1 MTNDRPPT
9 AGRRRPIDDSAMEQA
24 PVEAVSANGSDLD
37 PDIRCFIRTIVA
49 DVARHSGSDTGSYPE
64 RRRWAEEA
72 RAPWRQGGPAML
84 ESRGMSVP
92 TRHGPVRAR
101 IHRPAKGVLPA
112 LIYLHGGGWTL
123 FSIDTHDRVMRE
135 YASRAGCC
143 VIGFDYALSPEQKFP
158 VPLEQ
163 AVDVVG
169 WLTEQAFALG
179 IDAGRLAIGGDSAGA
194 NLSVATSLLRR
205 DHAAVPPLRAM
216 LLNYGAFV
224 SQCSAD
230 ACRRYGGPEYMLGC
244 EEMGQ
249 YWRNYM
255 RTDADAQDP
264 LACPLLAA
272 LDGLPPAFL
281 AVAECDVLAEQN
293 VEMARR
299 LKAVGVPAHCV
310 VYPGASHSFI
320 EAMSIAGVSNQAL
333 ADASEWLKRVLQR
346 AGPGKVDHGV
356 A

>member
-1 MTNDRPPT
+1 
-9 AGRRRPIDDSAMEQA
+9 MEQA
-24 PVEAVSANGSDLD
+24 PAAAVSANGSDLD
-37 PDIRCFIRTIVA
+37 PDIRRFIRTIVA
-49 DVARHSGSDTGSYPE
+49 DGARHPGSDTASYPE

-84 ESRGMSVP
+84 ESREMSVS

-101 IHRPAKGVLPA
+101 IHRPATGILPG
-112 LIYLHGGGWTL
+112 LVYLHGGGWTL

-169 WLTEQAFALG
+169 WLTEQAPALG
-179 IDAGRLAIGGDSAGA
+179 IDAGQLAIGGDSAGA
-194 NLSVATSLLRR
+194 NLSVATGLLRR
-205 DHAAVPPLRAM
+205 DHGAVPPLRAM

-244 EEMGQ
+244 EEMVQ

-281 AVAECDVLAEQN
+281 AVAECDVLAEQS

-299 LKAVGVPAHCV
+299 LKVAGVPAHCV

-333 ADASEWLKRVLQR
+333 ADASEWLKQVLQR
-346 AGPGKVDHGV
+346 ADPGKVDHGV